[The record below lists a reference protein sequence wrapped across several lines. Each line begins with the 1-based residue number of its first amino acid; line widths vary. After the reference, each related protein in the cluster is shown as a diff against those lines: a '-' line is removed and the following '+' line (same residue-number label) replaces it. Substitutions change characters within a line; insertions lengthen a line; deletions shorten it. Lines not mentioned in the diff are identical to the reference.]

1 MCYGSEIPIGHP
13 TPAVAAGQVLRD
25 NGGMRK
31 RMLPLLAALLLLRL
45 TLAEADEP
53 KAWQPLW
60 SIDTHG

>member
-1 MCYGSEIPIGHP
+1 
-13 TPAVAAGQVLRD
+13 
-25 NGGMRK
+25 MRK

-45 TLAEADEP
+45 TLVEADEP